1 MERKKREQPGSESGM
16 DRRNFLKLAPGMGLA
31 VGAMAAFPQGQAG
44 FMASSALAPAEAF
57 AAWAEPS
64 KEEIAR
70 NMFAMAKD
78 MYGAK
83 RAEELRKNIDDTA
96 ARLAAQ
102 ARWKFETT
110 EEEPDFALAPV
121 VGKGV
126 R

>member
-16 DRRNFLKLAPGMGLA
+16 DRRDFLKLAPGMGIA
-31 VGAMAAFPQGQAG
+31 VGAAVALQQAQGG
-44 FMASSALAPAEAF
+44 FMTSALAPSEAL

-78 MYGAK
+78 MYGTK

-96 ARLAAQ
+96 ERLAAQ
-102 ARWKFETT
+102 AKWRFETT

-121 VGKGV
+121 VPKEV

>member
-1 MERKKREQPGSESGM
+1 MERRKREQPGSESGM
-16 DRRNFLKLAPGMGLA
+16 DRRDFLKLAPGMGIA
-31 VGAMAAFPQGQAG
+31 VGAAVALQQAQGG
-44 FMASSALAPAEAF
+44 FMTSALAPSEAL

-78 MYGAK
+78 MYGTK

-96 ARLAAQ
+96 TRLAAQ
-102 ARWKFETT
+102 AKWRFETT

-121 VGKGV
+121 VRKEV
-126 R
+126 K

>member
-1 MERKKREQPGSESGM
+1 MT
-16 DRRNFLKLAPGMGLA
+16 
-31 VGAMAAFPQGQAG
+31 
-44 FMASSALAPAEAF
+44 SALAPSEAL

-78 MYGAK
+78 MYGTK

-96 ARLAAQ
+96 TRLAAQ
-102 ARWKFETT
+102 AKWRFETT

-121 VGKGV
+121 VRKEV
-126 R
+126 K